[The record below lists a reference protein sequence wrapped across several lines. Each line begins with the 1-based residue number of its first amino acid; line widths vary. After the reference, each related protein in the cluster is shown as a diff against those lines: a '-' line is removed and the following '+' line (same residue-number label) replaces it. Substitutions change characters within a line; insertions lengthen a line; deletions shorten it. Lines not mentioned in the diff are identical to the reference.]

1 MIKFVFVLLMIL
13 PDGQTKM
20 KTELVEGCPPKAGVE
35 HIFNEAKRE
44 GQILD
49 WAATCVTYKFDLEES

>member
-20 KTELVEGCPPKAGVE
+20 KTELVERCPPKAGVE
-35 HIFNEAKRE
+35 QIFNEAKRE
-44 GQILD
+44 GHILD